1 MASIWRRTM
10 VYLGLVDDEEYEGD
24 YEPYDEPQPQP
35 QPAAGR
41 GRASRAVPEPVDS
54 MYDPEPSGVRTLPRD
69 EGVRIEPR
77 SIEPRGMEP
86 RGMETR
92 SMGGGMGAGMGGGM
106 GGGMSGSAVTVQ
118 QPRPS
123 VVRPFSQP
131 QAAKVH
137 VVTPG
142 GFNDAQEI
150 GDKLKDNQPVIV
162 NLQGI
167 DRDLSRRLIDFS
179 SGLTYGL
186 GGAMERVAEQVFL
199 LTPSNVEIS
208 PDEKRRLQERGLY
221 RS

>member
-10 VYLGLVDDEEYEGD
+10 VYLGLVDDDEYEGE
-24 YEPYDEPQPQP
+24 YEPYDEPQPQA
-35 QPAAGR
+35 QPERAPAR
-41 GRASRAVPEPVDS
+41 GRASRPAPEPVE
-54 MYDPEPSGVRTLPRD
+54 MYEPEPSGVRTLPHD
-69 EGVRIEPR
+69 EGINIQPRGIEPR
-77 SIEPRGMEP
+77 PMEP
-86 RGMETR
+86 RGLETR
-92 SMGGGMGAGMGGGM
+92 SMGPGGGGGGMGAS
-106 GGGMSGSAVTVQ
+106 SGAVTVQ
-118 QPRPS
+118 QPQRPS
-123 VVRPFSQP
+123 VVRPFTQP

-137 VVTPG
+137 VVVPV

-167 DRDLSRRLIDFS
+167 DRELSRRLIDFS

-199 LTPSNVEIS
+199 LTPSNVEVS
-208 PDEKRRLQERGLY
+208 AEEKRRLQERGLY

>member
-10 VYLGLVDDEEYEGD
+10 VYLGLVDDEEYEE
-24 YEPYDEPQPQP
+24 YEPYDEPQAPP
-35 QPAAGR
+35 MAATPPPR
-41 GRASRAVPEPVDS
+41 RSARSVPDPMDGA
-54 MYDPEPSGVRTLPRD
+54 YDPEPSGVRTLPRD
-69 EGVRIEPR
+69 DGFNTETRAMEPRIEPR
-77 SIEPRGMEP
+77 S
-86 RGMETR
+86 
-92 SMGGGMGAGMGGGM
+92 MGGSGMGNTSGMGS
-106 GGGMSGSAVTVQ
+106 SGAVTV

-137 VVTPG
+137 ITVPV

-150 GDKLKDNQPVIV
+150 GDKLKANQPVIV

-199 LTPSNVEIS
+199 LTPSNVEVS
-208 PDEKRRLQERGLY
+208 AEEKRRLQERGLY
-221 RS
+221 RA

>member
-10 VYLGLVDDEEYEGD
+10 VYLGLVDDEEYEE
-24 YEPYDEPQPQP
+24 YEPYDEPQPQAP
-35 QPAAGR
+35 SQPAPLRR
-41 GRASRAVPEPVDS
+41 GSRSAPEPLDGG
-54 MYDPEPSGVRTLPRD
+54 YDPEPSGVRTLPR
-69 EGVRIEPR
+69 ESSLGESR
-77 SIEPRGMEP
+77 
-86 RGMETR
+86 
-92 SMGGGMGAGMGGGM
+92 GMGGSAM
-106 GGGMSGSAVTVQ
+106 ANSGLGPSGAVTV

-123 VVRPFSQP
+123 VVRPFTQP

-137 VVTPG
+137 VTVPV

-186 GGAMERVAEQVFL
+186 GGAMERVADQVFL
-199 LTPSNVEIS
+199 LTPSNVEVS
-208 PDEKRRLQERGLY
+208 AEEKRRLQERGLY
-221 RS
+221 RA